1 MFVLRLT
8 LRCWDLLRMDRLL
21 YRSCCCE

>member
-21 YRSCCCE
+21 